1 MEENN
6 EKENESKEHRNE
18 NEVSARYAK
27 YDGIRFPFLTRA
39 REAALLTIPT
49 LVPPANQS
57 ASTKYTTP
65 YQGLGARGTNNLAS
79 KLLLAL
85 LPPNSPFFKLS
96 IDDFELEKLT
106 QAKGMRSQI
115 EEAFGKIERAV
126 MNRVETTAIR
136 VKVFE
141 ALKHLIV
148 AGNVLCHI
156 TDTGAM
162 RVYPLSRYVVKRD
175 SIGNILEIITKEDV
189 SPLALSP
196 AIREACGIHPDDDN
210 FDDNLSLFTR
220 VYREEDGKRYAI
232 YQELNGKPVPDSD
245 GFYPIDECPWLALRF
260 IGVENED
267 YGRGFIEE
275 YFGDLK
281 SLEGLS
287 KAILEAS
294 AAASKI
300 VFLLKPNA
308 SISKKRLVE
317 ANNGA
322 VIEGNVGDVSVLQLE
337 KYADLRIAYEQSQEL
352 TKRLSFCFML
362 NSSVQ
367 RNGERVTA
375 EEIRYMAGEL
385 EESLGGIYS
394 ILSQEFQLPLVR
406 VLMRQMAK
414 TGKLPELPKDL
425 VKPTV
430 TTGMEAL
437 GRGQDLNKL
446 NMFLQNLGP
455 LGQTTLQQYMN
466 IDDYIKRVGTSLGI
480 DMDGLIKSKEQIAQ
494 EQQQAQMMA
503 MGQQVAPDVV
513 KGVMQH
519 SLQNQ
524 SAQAESP
531 QGN

>member
-6 EKENESKEHRNE
+6 ERENERKEHRE
-18 NEVSARYAK
+18 DNEVSSRYTK
-27 YDGIRFPFLTRA
+27 YESLRFPFLTRA
-39 REAALLTIPT
+39 RESALLTIPT
-49 LVPPANQS
+49 LVPPATNS
-57 ASTKYTTP
+57 AATKYTTP

-85 LPPNSPFFKLS
+85 LPPNSPFFRLS

-106 QAKGMRSQI
+106 QQEGMRGQI

-141 ALKHLIV
+141 SLKHLIV

-156 TDTGAM
+156 TKDGAM

-175 SIGNILEIITKEDV
+175 PIGNVLEIITKEDI
-189 SPLALSP
+189 SPLAVP
-196 AIREACGIHPDDDN
+196 PEIRLACGLNVDDDN
-210 FDDNLSLFTR
+210 FDDSLHLFTR
-220 VYREEDGKRYAI
+220 IYREEDGENYAI
-232 YQELNGKPVPDSD
+232 YQELNGKAVPGSE
-245 GFYPIDECPWLALRF
+245 GFYPLDECPWLALRF

-287 KAILEAS
+287 KAMLEAS

-300 VFLLKPNA
+300 LFLLKPN
-308 SISKKRLVE
+308 STISKRQLVN

-322 VIEGNVGDVSVLQLE
+322 VIEGNVGDVGVLQLE
-337 KYADLRIAYEQSQEL
+337 KYADLRVAYEQSQEL

-406 VLMRQMAK
+406 VLMRQMSSA
-414 TGKLPELPKDL
+414 GKLPELPKDL

-446 NMFLQNLGP
+446 NMFFQNLAP
-455 LGQTTLQQYMN
+455 LGAEVLQRYMN

-480 DMDGLIKSKEQIAQ
+480 DTGGLIKSKEQI
-494 EQQQAQMMA
+494 ELETRQAQMQQL
-503 MGQQVAPDVV
+503 GQTVAPDVV
-513 KGVMQH
+513 KGVAQH
-519 SLQNQ
+519 SLQQNN
-524 SAQAESP
+524 P
-531 QGN
+531 QGT